1 MSAATQ
7 TSLLPRLSRLALDL
21 LYPPRCALCHRH
33 GDFLCNAC
41 RDALPRA
48 DGDRCPKCW
57 LPWDRHF
64 CVACADQPIA
74 FSLRSPYRYEG
85 DVRTLVHAFKFGNFS
100 SLAASLALPMVLAI
114 ESLPPPDV
122 IVPVPLSGRHERQR
136 GYNQALLLARG
147 LGQFSRAPVVNVL
160 KRTTQGKA
168 QSLTNDAALRRANVR
183 NAFAVAKRADIADR
197 HVLLVDDVATTG
209 ATLDAC
215 AQVLLDAG
223 ASKVSAVTFAR
234 ED

>member
-1 MSAATQ
+1 M
-7 TSLLPRLSRLALDL
+7 ALDL
-21 LYPPRCALCHRH
+21 LYPPRCALCRRH
-33 GDFLCNAC
+33 GDFLCDDC
-41 RDALPRA
+41 RDGLPRA

-64 CVACADQPIA
+64 CASCADEPLA
-74 FSLRSPYRYEG
+74 FTLRAPYRYEG

-100 SLAASLALPMVLAI
+100 ALAPSLALPMVLAI
-114 ESLPPPDV
+114 DTVPGPDV
-122 IVPVPLSGRHERQR
+122 IVPVPLSGSHERQR

-147 LGQFSRAPVVNVL
+147 LGPYSTVPVVSALRRVA
-160 KRTTQGKA
+160 QGKA
-168 QSLTNDAALRRANVR
+168 QSLTTDARLRRANVR
-183 NAFAVAKRADIADR
+183 TAFAVAKPDEIADR

-209 ATLDAC
+209 ATLDSC
-215 AQVLLDAG
+215 ARTLLAAG